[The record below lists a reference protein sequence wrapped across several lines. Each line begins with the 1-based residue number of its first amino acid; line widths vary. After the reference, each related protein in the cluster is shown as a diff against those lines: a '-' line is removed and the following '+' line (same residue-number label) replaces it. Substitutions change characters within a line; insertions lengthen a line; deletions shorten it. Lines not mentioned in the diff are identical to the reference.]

1 MNTKLFSLIF
11 ALVAAVGCHGQ
22 VPPASVHSV
31 TLTWTAPTSSS
42 TWSGCTT
49 TAPCVYAVYRC
60 VGTASTCPS
69 VPTSSTSWTEI
80 TTPATRPSATT
91 YVDLNVTAADT
102 YTYVVETV
110 QASVNSGPSNTTTA
124 TVPNT
129 GIPTAPALGNPT
141 TATGAVPQRPGN
153 GVPSQTLVAVTT
165 IPMQVERIHA
175 PMNLKVVR

>member
-1 MNTKLFSLIF
+1 MKKLAIL
-11 ALVAAVGCHGQ
+11 LMAVFTTACAHTQ

-31 TLTWTAPTSSS
+31 TLTWTAPASSS

-49 TAPCVYAVYRC
+49 TAPCVYAIYRC

-80 TTPATRPSATT
+80 TTATTRPSATT
-91 YVDLNVTAADT
+91 YVDLNVTAAAT

-124 TVPNT
+124 TIPNT
-129 GIPTAPALGNPT
+129 GIPTAPALGSPT
-141 TATGAVPQRPGN
+141 TATGAVPQMPGN